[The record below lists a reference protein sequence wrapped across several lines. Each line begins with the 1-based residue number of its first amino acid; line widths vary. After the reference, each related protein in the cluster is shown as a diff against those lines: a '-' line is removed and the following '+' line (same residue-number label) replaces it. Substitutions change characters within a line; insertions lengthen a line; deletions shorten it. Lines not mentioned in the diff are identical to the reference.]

1 MKYFTEFMLYALA
14 IMVFIGSLSF
24 GFDREMARRDYER
37 AVRNG
42 DYEAP
47 IVGCL
52 WKYNCEYYTDLL
64 YSSED

>member
-37 AVRNG
+37 
-42 DYEAP
+42 YKTSQQEK
-47 IVGCL
+47 IVGCIFESNCNY
-52 WKYNCEYYTDLL
+52 YNDLL
-64 YSSED
+64 DREYD